1 MRIAITGASG
11 KLGTETVATLQ
22 RAGHDVVP
30 IDRTGSRGSGVVVT
44 ELSDYGQVIDLL
56 LGGARGGDPFGAVV
70 HLGAIPAPGLVPDAE
85 TFRNN
90 ITSTFN
96 VLHAARQAGIRRI
109 VMASSETVLGLPFDD
124 APPYLPIDEETP
136 LKPESVYSLVKRL
149 EEELAKELVRWQ
161 PDLSISA
168 LRFSNV
174 ISPEEYAGFPAFDA
188 DPALRKW
195 NLWTYIDVR
204 DGAHAVLRAVEHG
217 VPGFEAYIIANP
229 DSVMSRSTA
238 SLAAEVFPGVPFRS
252 AVDGTG
258 SLYSSEKARRLL
270 GFAPQHTWRSRAE

>member
-11 KLGTETVATLQ
+11 KLGSVTVTTLED
-22 RAGHDVVP
+22 AGHEVVP
-30 IDRTGSRGSGVVVT
+30 LDRARGSGVVVT
-44 ELSDYGQVIDLL
+44 ELSDYGQVIDVL
-56 LGGARGGDPFGAVV
+56 LGGARGGPGFDAVV
-70 HLGAIPAPGLVPDAE
+70 HLGAIPAPGLAPDAE

-109 VMASSETVLGLPFDD
+109 VMASSETVLGLPFDE
-124 APPYLPIDEETP
+124 PPVSLPIDEESP
-136 LKPESVYSLVKRL
+136 LRPESVYSLVKRL

-174 ISPEEYAGFPAFDA
+174 ISPEEYVHFPAFDA

-204 DGAHAVLRAVEHG
+204 DGAQAVLRAVEHG
-217 VPGFEAYIIANP
+217 VPGFEAYVIASP
-229 DSVMSRSTA
+229 DSVMSRDSA
-238 SLAAEVFPGVPFRS
+238 SLAAEVFPGVPFTRT
-252 AVDGTG
+252 VDGTG
-258 SLYSSEKARRLL
+258 SLYSSEKARRIL
-270 GFAPQHTWRSRAE
+270 GFDPKHSWRD

>member
-11 KLGTETVATLQ
+11 KLGSATVVALQ
-22 RAGHDVVP
+22 DAGHEVLS
-30 IDRTGSRGSGVVVT
+30 IDRARGSGVVVT

-56 LGGARGGDPFGAVV
+56 LGGARGAAPFDAVV
-70 HLGAIPAPGLVPDAE
+70 HLGAIPAPGMVPDAE

-109 VMASSETVLGLPFDD
+109 VMASSETVLGLPYDE
-124 APPYLPIDEETP
+124 PPTYLPVDEESP
-136 LKPESVYSLVKRL
+136 LRPESVYSLVKRL
-149 EEELAKELVRWQ
+149 EEELARELVRWD
-161 PDLSISA
+161 PTLSISA

-174 ISPEEYAGFPAFDA
+174 ISPEEYERFPAFDA
-188 DPALRKW
+188 DATLRKW

-204 DGAHAVLRAVEHG
+204 DGARAVLRAVENG
-217 VPGFEAYIIANP
+217 VPGFEPYIIASP

-238 SLAAEVFPGVPFRS
+238 SLAAEVFPGVPFKS
-252 AVDGTG
+252 EVDGTG
-258 SLYSSEKARRLL
+258 SLYSTEKARRLL
-270 GFAPQHTWRSRAE
+270 GFDPQHSWRD

>member
-11 KLGTETVATLQ
+11 KLGTATVTTLKE
-22 RAGHDVVP
+22 AGHHVVP
-30 IDRTGSRGSGVVVT
+30 IDRASVRGSGVVVT

-56 LGGARGGDPFGAVV
+56 LGGARGAEPFDAVV
-70 HLGAIPAPGLVPDAE
+70 HLGAIPAPGMVPDAE

-109 VMASSETVLGLPFDD
+109 VMASSETVLGLPFDE
-124 APPYLPIDEETP
+124 APPYFPVDEEIP

-174 ISPEEYAGFPAFDA
+174 IAPEEYVGFPAFDA

-204 DGAHAVLRAVEHG
+204 DGARAVLRAVENG
-217 VPGFEAYIIANP
+217 VPGFEAYVIANP

-238 SLAAEVFPGVPFRS
+238 SLAAEVFPGVPFKTE
-252 AVDGTG
+252 VDGTG
-258 SLYSSEKARRLL
+258 SLYSSEKAQRLL
-270 GFAPQHTWRSRAE
+270 GFDPQHSWRD

>member
-11 KLGTETVATLQ
+11 KLGSVTVAALQ
-22 RAGHDVVP
+22 DAGHEVLS
-30 IDRTGSRGSGVVVT
+30 IDRTSARGSGVVVT

-56 LGGARGGDPFGAVV
+56 LGGARGAERFDAMV
-70 HLGAIPAPGLVPDAE
+70 HLGAIPAPGMVPDAE

-109 VMASSETVLGLPFDD
+109 VMASSETVLGLPFDE
-124 APPYLPIDEETP
+124 APPYLPIDEQTP

-149 EEELAKELVRWQ
+149 EEELAKELVRWD
-161 PDLSISA
+161 PNLSISA

-174 ISPEEYAGFPAFDA
+174 ISPDEYVGFPAFDA

-204 DGAHAVLRAVEHG
+204 DGARAVLRAVENG
-217 VPGFEAYIIANP
+217 VPGFEAYVIANP

-238 SLAAEVFPGVPFRS
+238 SLAAEVFPGVPFTS
-252 AVDGTG
+252 EVDEHG
-258 SLYSSEKARRLL
+258 SLYSTEKARTML
-270 GFAPQHTWRSRAE
+270 GFDPQHTWRA

>member
-1 MRIAITGASG
+1 MKIAITGASG
-11 KLGTETVATLQ
+11 KLGSATVTAL
-22 RAGHDVVP
+22 REAGHDVLS
-30 IDRTGSRGSGVVVT
+30 IDRTGGRGTGVVVT
-44 ELSDYGQVIDLL
+44 ELSDYGQIIDLL
-56 LGGARGGDPFGAVV
+56 LGGARGGDPFEAVV

-109 VMASSETVLGLPFDD
+109 VTASSETVLGLPFDEH
-124 APPYLPIDEETP
+124 PTYLPIDEESP
-136 LKPESVYSLVKRL
+136 LRPESVYSLVKRL
-149 EEELAKELVRWQ
+149 EEELAKEFVRWD
-161 PDLSISA
+161 PTLSISA

-174 ISPEEYAGFPAFDA
+174 IDPEQYAEFPGFDA

-204 DGAHAVLRAVEHG
+204 DGARAVLRAVENG
-217 VPGFEAYIIANP
+217 VPGFEAYVIANP

-238 SLAAEVFPGVPFRS
+238 SLAAEVFPGVPFKTE
-252 AVDGTG
+252 VDATG
-258 SLYSSEKARRLL
+258 SLYSIEKAKRVL
-270 GFAPQHTWRSRAE
+270 GFDPQHTWRS

>member
-1 MRIAITGASG
+1 MKIAITGASG
-11 KLGTETVATLQ
+11 KLGSVTVAALQ
-22 RAGHDVVP
+22 DAGHEVLS
-30 IDRTGSRGSGVVVT
+30 IDRTGARGSGVVVT

-56 LGGARGGDPFGAVV
+56 LGGARGAERFDAMV
-70 HLGAIPAPGLVPDAE
+70 HLGAIPAPGMVPDAE

-109 VMASSETVLGLPFDD
+109 VTASSETVLGLPFDE
-124 APPYLPIDEETP
+124 PPTYLPVDEESP
-136 LKPESVYSLVKRL
+136 LRPESVYSLVKRL
-149 EEELAKELVRWQ
+149 EEELAKELVRWD

-174 ISPEEYAGFPAFDA
+174 ISPEEYVRFPAFDA
-188 DPALRKW
+188 DATSRKW

-204 DGAHAVLRAVEHG
+204 DGARAVLRAVENG
-217 VPGFEAYIIANP
+217 VPGFEPYIIASP

-238 SLAAEVFPGVPFRS
+238 SLAAEVFPGVPFKTE
-252 AVDGTG
+252 VDGTG
-258 SLYSSEKARRLL
+258 SLYSTEKARRLL
-270 GFAPQHTWRSRAE
+270 GFDPQHTWRS

>member
-1 MRIAITGASG
+1 MKIAITGASG
-11 KLGTETVATLQ
+11 KLGSATVTALEE
-22 RAGHDVVP
+22 AAHEVVP
-30 IDRTGSRGSGVVVT
+30 IDRAGARGSGVVVT

-56 LGGARGGDPFGAVV
+56 LGGARGAKPFDAVV
-70 HLGAIPAPGLVPDAE
+70 HLGAIPAPGMVPDAE

-109 VMASSETVLGLPFDD
+109 VTASSETVLGLPFDE
-124 APPYLPIDEETP
+124 APPYFPVDEQTP

-174 ISPEEYAGFPAFDA
+174 IAPEEYERFPAFDA

-204 DGAHAVLRAVEHG
+204 DGARAVLRAVENG
-217 VPGFEAYIIANP
+217 VPGFEAYVIANP

-238 SLAAEVFPGVPFRS
+238 SLAEEVFPGVPFKTQ
-252 AVDGTG
+252 VDGTG
-258 SLYSSEKARRLL
+258 SLYSAEKARRIL
-270 GFAPQHTWRSRAE
+270 GFDPQHTWRS

>member
-1 MRIAITGASG
+1 VRIAITGASG
-11 KLGTETVATLQ
+11 KLGTATVTAL
-22 RAGHDVVP
+22 RDAGHEVLS
-30 IDRTGSRGSGVVVT
+30 IDRTGGRGSGVVVT

-56 LGGARGGDPFGAVV
+56 LGGARPGERFDAIV

-109 VMASSETVLGLPFDD
+109 VTASSETVLGLPFDE
-124 APPYLPIDEETP
+124 APPYLPIDEQTP

-149 EEELAKELVRWQ
+149 EEELAKEFVRWD
-161 PDLSISA
+161 PELSISA

-204 DGAHAVLRAVEHG
+204 DGARAVLRAVENG
-217 VPGFEAYIIANP
+217 VPGFEAYVIANP
-229 DSVMSRSTA
+229 DSVMSRSTP

-252 AVDGTG
+252 DVDGTG
-258 SLYSSEKARRLL
+258 SLYSIEKARRVL
-270 GFAPQHTWRSRAE
+270 GFDPQHTWRA

>member
-11 KLGTETVATLQ
+11 KLGTATVTAL
-22 RAGHDVVP
+22 RDAGHEVLS
-30 IDRTGSRGSGVVVT
+30 IDRASARGSGVVVT

-56 LGGARGGDPFGAVV
+56 LGGARGADPFDAVV
-70 HLGAIPAPGLVPDAE
+70 HLGAIPAPGMVPDAE

-109 VMASSETVLGLPFDD
+109 VIGLERDRARPAVRRGTALPADRRADAAQARERVLARE
-124 APPYLPIDEETP
+124 APRGGARE
-136 LKPESVYSLVKRL
+136 R
-149 EEELAKELVRWQ
+149 VRALG
-161 PDLSISA
+161 PALSISA

-174 ISPEEYAGFPAFDA
+174 IAPEEYAGFPAFDA

-204 DGAHAVLRAVEHG
+204 DGAHAVLRAVENG
-217 VPGFEAYIIANP
+217 VPGFEAYVIANP

-238 SLAAEVFPGVPFRS
+238 SLAAEVFPGVPFKVE
-252 AVDGTG
+252 VDGTG
-258 SLYSSEKARRLL
+258 SLYSTEKARRLL
-270 GFAPQHTWRSRAE
+270 GFDPQHTWRS

>member
-1 MRIAITGASG
+1 MKIAITGSSG
-11 KLGTETVATLQ
+11 KLGTVTVAALKEAGHEVLSID
-22 RAGHDVVP
+22 RAGA
-30 IDRTGSRGSGVVVT
+30 RGSGVVVT

-56 LGGARGGDPFGAVV
+56 LGGARGTAPFDAVV
-70 HLGAIPAPGLVPDAE
+70 HLGAIPAPGMVPDAE

-109 VMASSETVLGLPFDD
+109 VTASSETVLGLPFDE
-124 APPYLPIDEETP
+124 APPYLPIDEQTP

-149 EEELAKELVRWQ
+149 EEELAKELVRWD
-161 PDLSISA
+161 PNLSISA

-204 DGAHAVLRAVEHG
+204 DGARAVLRAVENG
-217 VPGFEAYIIANP
+217 VPGFEAYVIASP

-238 SLAAEVFPGVPFRS
+238 SLAAEVFPGVPFKTE
-252 AVDGTG
+252 VDGTG
-258 SLYSSEKARRLL
+258 SLYSTEKARRVL
-270 GFAPQHTWRSRAE
+270 GFDPQHAWRD